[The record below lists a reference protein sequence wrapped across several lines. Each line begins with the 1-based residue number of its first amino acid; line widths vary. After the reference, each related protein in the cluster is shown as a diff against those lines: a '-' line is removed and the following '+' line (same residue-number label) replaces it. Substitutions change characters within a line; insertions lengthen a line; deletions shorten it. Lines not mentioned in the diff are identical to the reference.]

1 MNLVIEKPNV
11 EDAAEVIEYLKQVG
25 SESDNLSFGPEGMGL
40 SLDAEEE
47 YIRSQI
53 DNPHSVM
60 FVARLDG
67 RIVGDISFTASARER
82 LQHRGEI
89 GIAVMQEAWGM
100 GIGTKLM
107 EAALDFAKNTA
118 HAEIVHL
125 EVRSD
130 NLRAIHLYEKFGF
143 RKIGT
148 FPGFLK
154 IDGKWVDFDLMN
166 LYL

>member
-1 MNLVIEKPNV
+1 MHLTIENAKP
-11 EDAAEVIEYLKQVG
+11 EDALEVIDYLKQIG
-25 SESDNLSFGPEGMGL
+25 GESDNLSFGKEGMGF
-40 SLDAEEE
+40 SKEAEEE

-53 DNPHSVM
+53 NNPHSVM
-60 FVARLDG
+60 FVAKLDG
-67 RIVGDISFTASARER
+67 RIVGDINFTASPRER
-82 LQHRGEI
+82 MQHRGEI
-89 GIAVMQEAWGM
+89 GIAVIQEVWGM

-130 NLRAIHLYEKFGF
+130 NFRAIHLYEKFGF
-143 RKIGT
+143 QKIGT

-154 IDGKWVDFDLMN
+154 IDGKWIDFDLMN

>member
-1 MNLVIEKPNV
+1 MNLVIENANI
-11 EDAAEVIEYLKQVG
+11 EDAAAVIEYLKQIG
-25 SESDNLSFGPEGMGL
+25 SESDNLTFGPEGMGV
-40 SLDAEEE
+40 SLEEE
-47 YIRSQI
+47 EAYIRSQM

-60 FVARLDG
+60 FVAKLDG
-67 RIVGDISFTASARER
+67 RIVGDINFTASPWKRVC
-82 LQHRGEI
+82 HRGEI
-89 GIAVMQEAWGM
+89 GIAVIQEAWGM

-130 NLRAIHLYEKFGF
+130 NIRAIHLYEKFGF
-143 RKIGT
+143 EKIGT

-154 IDGKWVDFDLMN
+154 IDGKWIDFDMMIR
-166 LYL
+166 YL